1 MTRAWKRLFHSIDT
15 VKMIHYKKKI
25 FGVSKKQQLDKKII
39 EQKIVQSIETRETDL
54 HIDY

>member
-1 MTRAWKRLFHSIDT
+1 
-15 VKMIHYKKKI
+15 MIHYKKKI